1 MAKRKKKQAPAA
13 GVPAWMITFT
23 DLMTLL
29 LTFFVL
35 LVSMATLDEQRK
47 LVTLG
52 SVLGKFGMGDAGIDA
67 RSTKNAKTTI
77 EPGPMEDVPNLERL
91 KDLLWEDLKNDLDFR
106 SNKFIEVLS
115 LTADVLFEPGGTALS
130 ARGRQIIDRILP
142 VLLRI
147 EQPLLLAGHTSVAR
161 EELADY
167 VVAFEVEGL
176 DFSWDLSLL
185 RVLSMYR
192 YLLSRG
198 MDPDKLRMEAFG
210 QHRPVHTNQTAEGR
224 RRNRR
229 VDIVLDKR
237 SANWERVLAAP
248 RADDLRGVFEY
259 KDFRFEIRS
268 PVRRE
273 ASQNELPQD
282 EGR

>member
-1 MAKRKKKQAPAA
+1 MAKRKKKQAPAE

-91 KDLLWEDLKNDLDFR
+91 KDLLWEDLQNDLDFR

-115 LTADVLFEPGGTALS
+115 LTADVLFEPGGTTLS

-161 EELADY
+161 EELANY

-198 MDPDKLRMEAFG
+198 MNPDKLRMEAFG

-237 SANWERVLAAP
+237 NANWERVLAAP